1 MAANRGDVEL
11 TLKCQLGADFCLSR
25 RAENGQKR
33 TVSDAKN
40 GFFNAFI
47 IGSFLPH
54 HPMNDDNARD
64 PSDCQDPHS
73 ECDAEKQ
80 RMFPQGSSL
89 LLLAFLNVQLQL
101 LRNNQAIYQQ
111 QV

>member
-1 MAANRGDVEL
+1 MSARGRLLPLATGRKRPEANSEG
-11 TLKCQLGADFCLSR
+11 C
-25 RAENGQKR
+25 
-33 TVSDAKN
+33 KN
-40 GFFNAFI
+40 GFFFNAFI
-47 IGSFLPH
+47 VGSFLPH

-89 LLLAFLNVQLQL
+89 LLLALLNVQLQL